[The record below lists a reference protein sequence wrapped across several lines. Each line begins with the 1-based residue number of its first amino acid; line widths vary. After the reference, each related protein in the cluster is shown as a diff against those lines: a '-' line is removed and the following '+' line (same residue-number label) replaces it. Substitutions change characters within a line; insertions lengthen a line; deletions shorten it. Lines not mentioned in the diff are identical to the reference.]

1 MRVAIDV
8 RYVDGK
14 GSGIGTY
21 SLNLVRKLLQED
33 SSLEFLLVLR
43 NRQVAKLFDHPRI
56 KTVVF
61 PAAPN
66 SLRTRFMLDRL
77 LAKQDFDLFH
87 SLFAVCP
94 EGLDRPLI
102 VTAHDIMWLVNPRF
116 ISHNALH
123 RLVVG
128 AFYRSAFS
136 AAIQKADRVLAGTEA
151 TRAAIVDHF
160 PWVAAKTRV
169 TSYAVNEEI
178 IHPLDLAVAWHRL
191 EPILPRHTP
200 FVLTVGNNSPHKNHL
215 NALKGFLKAFADRP
229 EYRMVLI
236 RRFLRRGD
244 DAMAELMASEQAQ
257 RQVIALPHVSSDVLN
272 ALYNSAAML
281 LHPSYY
287 EGFGIPLIEAMS
299 TSTPVVTSTTSCLP
313 EVAADAAA
321 LVDPAD
327 TDAIAAALRRIADDA
342 GYRQRLIAKGDQ
354 RWRSYTWKRV
364 AQGTLDV
371 YREFA

>member
-21 SLNLVRKLLQED
+21 SLNLVRTLLEED
-33 SSLEFLLVLR
+33 PTLEFLLVLR
-43 NRQVAKLFDHPRI
+43 NRQVERLFQHPRI
-56 KTVVF
+56 KTIVF
-61 PAAPN
+61 PAPPN
-66 SLRTRFMLDRL
+66 SLRTRFMLGRL
-77 LAKQDFDLFH
+77 LAKQDFDVYH
-87 SLFAVCP
+87 SLFAVAP

-116 ISHNALH
+116 ISHNSVH
-123 RLVVG
+123 RFFVG
-128 AFYRSAFS
+128 AFYRSAFA

-178 IHPLDLAVAWHRL
+178 IHPLDPAEAWQRL
-191 EPILPRHTP
+191 GDIVPRSTP
-200 FVLTVGNNSPHKNHL
+200 FVLTVGNNSPHKNHI
-215 NALKGFLKAFADRP
+215 NALRGFLKAFADRP
-229 EYRMVLI
+229 EYRMILI

-244 DAMAELMASEQAQ
+244 NEMAELMATEQAK
-257 RQVIALPHVSSDVLN
+257 RQVIALPHVSADVLN

-299 TSTPVVTSTTSCLP
+299 TRTPVVTSTTSCLP

-327 TDAIAAALRRIADDA
+327 CDAIAAALRRIADDSA
-342 GYRQRLIAKGDQ
+342 YRDGLAERGDE
-354 RWRSYTWKRV
+354 RWRTYTWKRV

-371 YREFA
+371 YREFQ